1 MGQVENKSENG
12 RFKSNYINN
21 SLNIGQ
27 QTPHQK
33 KKTKTKNQ
41 AWENTYCI
49 SHLYKVTEE
58 EKLRKRVTDCLGPRV

>member
-33 KKTKTKNQ
+33 KKKKTGMG
-41 AWENTYCI
+41 EYI
-49 SHLYKVTEE
+49 LYI
-58 EKLRKRVTDCLGPRV
+58 PFI

>member
-33 KKTKTKNQ
+33 KKKQ

-49 SHLYKVTEE
+49 FHLYKVTEE
-58 EKLRKRVTDCLGPRV
+58 GKLRKRVTDCLGPRV